1 MLTVADLMT
10 EAAATINS
18 SATVAEAIRQ
28 LQQNHLRC
36 LIVEKR
42 NADMPYGIVTEQDI
56 VFKVIA
62 RGNDP
67 MRVIVQDIM
76 RQPCIAVNPELSLR
90 QVAQLFAESG
100 IQRAPVVKDD
110 QLLGVISVTDLLLRG
125 IRFPD
130 TEPSVTAPKANYA
143 GVLSR

>member
-28 LQQNHLRC
+28 LQQNRLRC

-76 RQPCIAVNPELSLR
+76 RQPCIAVDPILSLR

-100 IQRAPVVKDD
+100 IQRAPVVKDGE
-110 QLLGVISVTDLLLRG
+110 LLGVISVTDLLLRG
-125 IRFPD
+125 IRFPEV
-130 TEPSVTAPKANYA
+130 EPSVAAPQASYA